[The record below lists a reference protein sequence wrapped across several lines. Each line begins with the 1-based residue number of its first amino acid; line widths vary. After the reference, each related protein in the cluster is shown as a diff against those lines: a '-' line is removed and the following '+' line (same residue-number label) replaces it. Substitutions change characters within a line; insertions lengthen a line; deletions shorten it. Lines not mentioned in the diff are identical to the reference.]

1 MKQHCTEAE
10 SVLGT
15 HSNDWIFSRAIK
27 KIKNSKARG
36 ILQRREKIAIVKI
49 IVQ

>member
-1 MKQHCTEAE
+1 MKQHCIGAE

-27 KIKNSKARG
+27 KLK
-36 ILQRREKIAIVKI
+36 IVKLEAFYRGERK
-49 IVQ
+49 